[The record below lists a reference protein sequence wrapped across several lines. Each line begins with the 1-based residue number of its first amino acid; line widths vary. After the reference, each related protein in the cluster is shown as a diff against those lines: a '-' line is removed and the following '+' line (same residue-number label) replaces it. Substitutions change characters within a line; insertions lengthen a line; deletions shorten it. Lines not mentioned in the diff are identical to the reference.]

1 MAIVR
6 IDGTKITDWASFH
19 IACKE
24 AFGFPSF
31 YGENMD
37 AFIDCLT
44 YIDERDGMS
53 RIVLSGDE
61 MLTIEVT
68 DSIVFETRIPE
79 VFGALSTAVV
89 DINDRFIERGKEPR
103 IRLRRA

>member
-1 MAIVR
+1 MAVVR

-19 IACKE
+19 NVCKE

-44 YIDERDGMS
+44 YIDEGDGMS
-53 RIVLSGDE
+53 KIELSGNE

-68 DSIVFETRIPE
+68 DPSVVETRIPE
-79 VFGALSTAVV
+79 VFAALSTAVE

-103 IRLRRA
+103 IRFRRA